1 MRQTEI
7 NALLVRRGQLGQ
19 RVVRLKGGDPL
30 IFGRGGEEV
39 EALLEAGV
47 AFEIVPGR
55 HRRRRLRRRR
65 SVIPLTHRD
74 HAKTL
79 ILVTGHTKDGE
90 PELNWQA
97 LCQPG
102 QTLVFYMGHKALD
115 RLCARLIEHGLP
127 ATLPAALIE
136 NGTLP
141 SERRVRATLATL
153 AAEVERAGP
162 LQGPAL
168 LIIGEVVAFAD
179 PHPAAPAPGRPS
191 CTRPTA
197 LSELRAATAGL
208 CATLVGIGLAR
219 FAYTPLLPALIEGGW
234 FSPPDAAYLAAANLV
249 GYLVGAI
256 GARPVMGRMRPTW
269 LVRLMMLLASCHL
282 LRLRAAAGLPLVR
295 VLAVPVR
302 AQRRPVDGGGGPHR
316 ARGHPRR
323 PARPHRRDHVR
334 RGRARHRRRPARW
347 CRSCCAPAWSRPG
360 SASAPCPW
368 R

>member
-1 MRQTEI
+1 MVEPIAAAVPKGIVYLVGAGPGDPELITLKAARLLREAEVVVYDRLVGPGIVELAGPSAELIYVGKERAHHIMRQTEI
-7 NALLVRRGQLGQ
+7 NALLVRRGQRGQ

-47 AFEIVPGR
+47 AFEIVPGVTAAAGCAAS
-55 HRRRRLRRRR
+55 

-141 SERRVRATLATL
+141 TERAVRGTLATL
-153 AAEVERAGP
+153 AADVERAGP

-179 PHPAAPAPGRPS
+179 LHPEAA
-191 CTRPTA
+191 
-197 LSELRAATAGL
+197 RAARGQ
-208 CATLVGIGLAR
+208 
-219 FAYTPLLPALIEGGW
+219 LLPA
-234 FSPPDAAYLAAANLV
+234 D
-249 GYLVGAI
+249 
-256 GARPVMGRMRPTW
+256 RPE
-269 LVRLMMLLASCHL
+269 
-282 LRLRAAAGLPLVR
+282 
-295 VLAVPVR
+295 
-302 AQRRPVDGGGGPHR
+302 
-316 ARGHPRR
+316 
-323 PARPHRRDHVR
+323 
-334 RGRARHRRRPARW
+334 
-347 CRSCCAPAWSRPG
+347 
-360 SASAPCPW
+360 
-368 R
+368 